1 MITTAPAAPVLI
13 IQQCRLTLNHK
24 TISVVIIHQA
34 ENAGLLIQTG
44 DADNRRSTKGRG
56 GTISLPIGL
65 SDANEGNCFGF
76 TGLVGNDLGRHQRS
90 QSLCLGWRRRL
101 IYHPDH

>member
-1 MITTAPAAPVLI
+1 MITTAPAALVLI
-13 IQQCRLTLNHK
+13 FQQCQLTLNQK

-34 ENAGLLIQTG
+34 ENASLLIQTV

-65 SDANEGNCFGF
+65 SDANEESVL
-76 TGLVGNDLGRHQRS
+76 GLLAW
-90 QSLCLGWRRRL
+90 LEM
-101 IYHPDH
+101 I

>member
-90 QSLCLGWRRRL
+90 QSLCLGWRRGL